1 MKNTHVS
8 RRTMLKGLAAIPV
21 VAIVGYTAIA
31 SAAPVTSDDPTAK
44 ALEYTDKSTM
54 TGKICSGCALYQGGS
69 EAMGPCPLF
78 PGKEVAAAGW
88 CKSWVA
94 KA

>member
-1 MKNTHVS
+1 
-8 RRTMLKGLAAIPV
+8 MLKGLAAIPV
-21 VAIVGYTAIA
+21 VAVVGYTAIA
-31 SAAPVTSDDPTAK
+31 SAAPVTSDDPVAK
-44 ALEYTDKSTM
+44 AMEYTATSTKA
-54 TGKICSGCALYQGGS
+54 GQSCSGCNLYQGGS
-69 EAMGPCPLF
+69 EAMGPCPIF